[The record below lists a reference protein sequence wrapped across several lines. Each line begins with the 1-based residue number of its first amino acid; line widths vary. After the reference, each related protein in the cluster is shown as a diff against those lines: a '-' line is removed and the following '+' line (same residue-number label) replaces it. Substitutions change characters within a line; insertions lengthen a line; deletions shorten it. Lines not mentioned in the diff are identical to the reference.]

1 MVDVGAKR
9 RKAPWV
15 MAMEG
20 GRFVLEVAVGT
31 ADGTFETLNYRSGK
45 LSSDLSKYPTVDLG
59 LGVGMPEMVRATV
72 TAEGWNFD
80 VEVTIRN
87 MLAGPEV
94 IALSAKAYEG
104 HSISTADLRL
114 IAIDRVV
121 LDVQQASLGRTS
133 PGLDPIFRTPPTSLD
148 KNERLMRAAVAYRL
162 AVLMRMNATEKVA
175 RELDVS
181 RATAG
186 RLVRQARDA
195 GLLGPAVGTKSGEGV
210 PNQ

>member
-1 MVDVGAKR
+1 
-9 RKAPWV
+9 
-15 MAMEG
+15 
-20 GRFVLEVAVGT
+20 
-31 ADGTFETLNYRSGK
+31 
-45 LSSDLSKYPTVDLG
+45 
-59 LGVGMPEMVRATV
+59 MPEMVRATV